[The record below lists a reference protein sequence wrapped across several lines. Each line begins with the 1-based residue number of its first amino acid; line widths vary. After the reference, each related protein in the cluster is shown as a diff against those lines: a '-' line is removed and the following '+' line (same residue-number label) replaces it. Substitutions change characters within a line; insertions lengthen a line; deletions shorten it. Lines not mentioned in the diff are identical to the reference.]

1 MDRLLTAFSAEPLVS
16 MDPQSNQF
24 ERNPR
29 HLIFS
34 EGIQMNGKHFAQQL
48 ATKRNLLAA
57 LAAGAV
63 LTTGCSNMM
72 TTAPTLAPQVSGGQ
86 LSGSVH
92 GGSQPVAFATV
103 TLYYGGTSGAGSGDP
118 SSGGVTG
125 APIVAAVTTSA
136 DDGHGSFSF
145 QKSATNGQ
153 TTTGNNFSC
162 PAAGDPLVYVVARG
176 GNTLNSHDSSVNNS
190 AAAFL
195 AVFGTCSQINASSF
209 VNMTEVTTVASMVA
223 LQQYFN
229 PVTESFGADGIAVAT
244 TAFNNTLSTIS
255 NLANVATGQAAG
267 PKTITG
273 AGSVSVT
280 VTPQTTKINSLANII
295 ASCVN
300 NATASAAP
308 CVTLFNNATPPDT
321 AVTSRPYKSPAF
333 PQATDVLQGLYYML
347 SNPTNGSS
355 ANLQNLYNLIPAVG
369 SAFQP
374 TLTAAPTDW
383 TVAITYSSTGTC
395 GTSSGN
401 FISKPQDLSIDNTGN
416 IWIANGQDTTGN
428 LSAISSAGVP
438 VACTTS
444 GGGALG
450 GSVVD
455 AMGNVWTASPTTST
469 ITRYTPGTSSSA
481 VFTTPVAP
489 LAIFADGGDS
499 GNTVSN
505 IYFTSAATSSLYM
518 IPQGATAAT
527 TTTPVQISSVVGA
540 NPTHIMIGK
549 DQAIWVSSGSN
560 FVSRVVTGVS
570 GDPNYLNGFSTT
582 QFTVDTDS
590 YGISIN
596 DFGTF
601 VSSTN
606 ANSSISLLAGSGTS
620 YSMLTGWPATAGT
633 AGLSR
638 PTAIAVDGRSNV
650 WTVNL
655 TPNAVSGL
663 NSLSEI
669 TQKGVPLFP
678 SGTDAGGL
686 QLDPTYLSV
695 GRAIIIDQSGN
706 VWVANEGPAGTPA
719 NFVTEIVGAAAPV
732 YQPYARGLANGR
744 FQNMP

>member
-1 MDRLLTAFSAEPLVS
+1 
-16 MDPQSNQF
+16 
-24 ERNPR
+24 
-29 HLIFS
+29 
-34 EGIQMNGKHFAQQL
+34 MNGKHFAQRL
-48 ATKRNLLAA
+48 GTKRNLLAA
-57 LAAGAV
+57 LAASAV

-72 TTAPTLAPQVSGGQ
+72 TTTSTLTPQASGGH
-86 LSGSVH
+86 LSGSVF

-103 TLYYGGTSGAGSGDP
+103 TLYYAGATGAGSGDP
-118 SSGGVTG
+118 TSGATG

-136 DDGHGSFSF
+136 DDGRGSFSF

-153 TTTGNNFSC
+153 TTSGNNFSC
-162 PAAGDPLVYVVARG
+162 PTSGDPLVYVVARG
-176 GNTLNSHDSSVNNS
+176 GNTLNSHDSSVNNT

-209 VNMTEVTTVASMVA
+209 VSMTEVTTVASMVA

-229 PVTESFGADGIAVAT
+229 PVTESFGADGILVAS
-244 TAFNNTLSTIS
+244 TAMSNTLGTIA
-255 NLANVATGQAAG
+255 NLVNVATGQAAG
-267 PKTITG
+267 PTTETG
-273 AGSVSVT
+273 ASSITVT
-280 VTPQTTKINSLANII
+280 VTPQTSKVNSLANII

-308 CVTLFNNATPPDT
+308 CVTLFSNATPPDT
-321 AVTSRPYKSPAF
+321 AVTSRPYRTAAYS
-333 PQATDVLQGLYYML
+333 QATDVLQALYYML
-347 SNPTNGSS
+347 TNPTNGSP
-355 ANLQNLYNLIPAVG
+355 ANLQNLYNLIPAIG

-374 TLTAAPTDW
+374 TLTAAPNDW

-395 GTSSGN
+395 GTGGN
-401 FISKPQDLSIDNTGN
+401 FISKPQDLSIDSVGN
-416 IWIANGQDTTGN
+416 VWIANGQSTTGN

-455 AMGNVWTASPTTST
+455 AVGNVWTASPATNT
-469 ITRYTPGTSSSA
+469 ITRYTPGTSSST
-481 VFTTPVAP
+481 VFNTSVTP

-499 GNTVSN
+499 GNTISN

-518 IPQGATAAT
+518 IPQGAIAAG
-527 TTTPVQISSVVGA
+527 TTTPVQISASVGP
-540 NPTHIMIGK
+540 NPVHVMVGK

-560 FVSRVVTGVS
+560 FVSRVVAGAS
-570 GDPNYLNGFSTT
+570 GDPNYLNGYSTS
-582 QFTVDTDS
+582 QFPVDTDS

-596 DFGTF
+596 DFGIY

-606 ANSSISLLAGSGTS
+606 TNSSISVLAGSGTT
-620 YSMLTGWPATAGT
+620 YSMLSGFPATAGT
-633 AGLSR
+633 SGLSQ
-638 PTAIAVDGRSNV
+638 PTAVALDGRSNV
-650 WTVNL
+650 WTANL
-655 TPNAVSGL
+655 TPNSGSGL

-669 TQKGVPLFP
+669 SQKGVALFP
-678 SGTDAGGL
+678 NGTVSGGL
-686 QLDPTYLSV
+686 QLDPTYLSA
-695 GRAIIIDQSGN
+695 GRSIIIDQSGN

-719 NFVTEIVGAAAPV
+719 NFITEIVGAAVPV